1 MTSHALLPPPMLF
14 NVRHTP
20 GRLTKRLLGGM
31 DHLLLITPHPLPPS
45 VWREVPGLAGL
56 RALQARL
63 GKKARGR
70 PLRGTLETGPGS
82 TGTGVTLGAL
92 AAPTLQ
98 AALLSP
104 YALLKFAGE
113 LAADALSNAPRSL
126 GLLVQGFN
134 PSETERLIT
143 ALLLALG
150 AQAWTGPSFA
160 RHAPPP
166 TLKTVHLLGQE
177 ARLNTARTEAEI
189 EGANLVRWLAMLP
202 ANKLSAPA
210 YREVLA
216 ELATRHGWS
225 LEWFGEAALKGLNA
239 GAFLAVSQGNGTAEA
254 GIACLRYRPPVRPDS
269 NSPGTNSP
277 GPAPDLALVGKGIIF
292 DTGGTNIKS
301 AAHMLDM
308 HTDMTGSA
316 VALAVLQALTRLHSP
331 LSVDCW
337 LAISENRTGPA
348 AYKQRDVVTASN
360 GVTIEIVHT
369 DAEGRLVLAD
379 TLALACREKPTLVM
393 DYATLAG
400 SCVEALSERYS
411 GVFTNREA
419 LHQLLVQ
426 AGRECGERVW
436 PFPNDPDFDEDLMS
450 RVADVAQ
457 CAPSGAADH
466 ILAARFLQRFVPP
479 STPWIHLD
487 LAAALRKAGLAHVPG
502 GATGFGVRYSLAL
515 LLEHGPEL
523 KALAACA

>member
-1 MTSHALLPPPMLF
+1 
-14 NVRHTP
+14 
-20 GRLTKRLLGGM
+20 
-31 DHLLLITPHPLPPS
+31 
-45 VWREVPGLAGL
+45 
-56 RALQARL
+56 
-63 GKKARGR
+63 
-70 PLRGTLETGPGS
+70 
-82 TGTGVTLGAL
+82 
-92 AAPTLQ
+92 
-98 AALLSP
+98 
-104 YALLKFAGE
+104 
-113 LAADALSNAPRSL
+113 
-126 GLLVQGFN
+126 
-134 PSETERLIT
+134 
-143 ALLLALG
+143 
-150 AQAWTGPSFA
+150 
-160 RHAPPP
+160 
-166 TLKTVHLLGQE
+166 
-177 ARLNTARTEAEI
+177 
-189 EGANLVRWLAMLP
+189 
-202 ANKLSAPA
+202 
-210 YREVLA
+210 
-216 ELATRHGWS
+216 
-225 LEWFGEAALKGLNA
+225 
-239 GAFLAVSQGNGTAEA
+239 
-254 GIACLRYRPPVRPDS
+254 
-269 NSPGTNSP
+269 
-277 GPAPDLALVGKGIIF
+277 
-292 DTGGTNIKS
+292 
-301 AAHMLDM
+301 MLDM

-466 ILAARFLQRFVPP
+466 ILAARFCSVLCPLNP
-479 STPWIHLD
+479 LD
-487 LAAALRKAGLAHVPG
+487 TSGPG
-502 GATGFGVRYSLAL
+502 GRPAQGWPGACAGGHRLRGAL
-515 LLEHGPEL
+515 LPGAPAGTRPRTEGARRMRVMPPRPTPGRGRYPAPFPGLFAHRDGP
-523 KALAACA
+523 